1 MTAAFQVNAF
11 QPNAFQTL
19 TITGVLSATDQ
30 NDSGSFTGVVQV
42 APIIVM
48 DMHDGG
54 PKKRK
59 KEEEEHR
66 KVEAAKA
73 KARRDEVLALFEQIV
88 EGKPR
93 IAEEIAE
100 PFVLIE
106 ATIQAPAVIDYEAML
121 ADIAR
126 VEQIYSA
133 YIEMDDEDVLL
144 LL

>member
-30 NDSGSFTGVVQV
+30 NDLGSFTGVVQV

-66 KVEAAKA
+66 RVEAAKA

>member
-1 MTAAFQVNAF
+1 MIAAFQINAF
-11 QPNAFQTL
+11 ENDAFQVSD
-19 TITGVLSATDQ
+19 TIVYFDT
-30 NDSGSFTGVVQV
+30 
-42 APIIVM
+42 
-48 DMHDGG
+48 HDGVD
-54 PKKRK
+54 RK
-59 KEEEEHR
+59 KKEEEHR
-66 KVEAAKA
+66 KAEAAKA
-73 KARRDEVLALFEQIV
+73 KAKRNEILALFEQIV

-93 IAEEIAE
+93 VAEEIAE

-106 ATIQAPAVIDYEAML
+106 ATIKAPAVIDYEAML

>member
-1 MTAAFQVNAF
+1 MTTAFQLDAFENDAF
-11 QPNAFQTL
+11 QING
-19 TITGVLSATDQ
+19 TIVYFDT
-30 NDSGSFTGVVQV
+30 
-42 APIIVM
+42 
-48 DMHDGG
+48 HDGG
-54 PKKRK
+54 KRK

-66 KVEAAKA
+66 RAEAAKA

-93 IAEEIAE
+93 VAEEIAE

-106 ATIQAPAVIDYEAML
+106 ATIEAPAVIDYEAML